1 MPAVARRGDREAKH
15 CSTPFRKGHVRSV
28 FANGIPLSCQG
39 HRNTTHTKPCGKY
52 CCGHSAPLKRGS
64 PNVFAEGLRLGRVG
78 DPTCTRV
85 VKGSPNVFSNG
96 A

>member
-1 MPAVARRGDREAKH
+1 MPAVARRGDREARH
-15 CSTPFRKGHVRSV
+15 CSTPYRKGHVRTV

-39 HRNTTHTKPCGKY
+39 HRNTTHLKPCGIR

-85 VKGSPNVFSNG
+85 VKGSPNVFANG
-96 A
+96 